1 MNRQEKIR
9 LLNAVKL
16 GILKPED
23 LTPQNHGVFFS
34 RHIENDGSFEREGK
48 VYTAEE
54 HKAYLEALKQRNERL
69 RAAGL
74 PEENVITVIYKSD
87 ERNAPIIE

>member
-9 LLNAVKL
+9 LLKAVQL

-23 LTPQNHGVFFS
+23 LVPQIHGVFFS
-34 RHIENDGSFEREGK
+34 RYYANDGSFERGGI
-48 VYTAEE
+48 VYTAEQY
-54 HKAYLEALKQRNERL
+54 KAYLETLKQRNERL
-69 RAAGL
+69 RVAGL
-74 PEENVITVIYKSD
+74 PEENVLTVIYKSD

>member
-9 LLNAVKL
+9 LLKAVKL

-23 LTPQNHGVFFS
+23 LTPKTHGAFFS
-34 RHIENDGSFEREGK
+34 RYLENDGSFERDGK
-48 VYTAEE
+48 VYSAEE

-87 ERNAPIIE
+87 ERNAPILD